1 MNFVAKFKGRAL
13 SEEELRVIRI
23 NETRTY
29 LRDAGRRAKA
39 RFKPRKINDDL
50 RNRLL
55 DTVIVILK
63 EGRPTLFALEGTCRH
78 HVRAFLCVEG
88 WGWEEADI
96 ASADIVLTA
105 LNRIGAK
112 RPSWADG
119 QPEYRGNGFHGN
131 MRRCINQKCHAL
143 LEDNQ
148 KLYCSDHCRHYVVV
162 TRWNEQNREYK
173 NASQVIN
180 RAKRKAADPDAYKAK
195 NQEYYLREKEK
206 RPVRECVLCG
216 KPFKA
221 NKTQRYCSDACKYK
235 RNEADKERACV
246 VCFNRFFVRWASE
259 PKQTCSRKCAARL
272 ARYGPSKPLNS
283 NNFKCEPI
291 AQVLLGSIPY
301 GENK

>member
-1 MNFVAKFKGRAL
+1 MNVVAKFTGRAL

-131 MRRCINQKCHAL
+131 MRRCINPKCHGL
-143 LEDNQ
+143 LEDQQ

-195 NQEYYLREKEK
+195 QREYQRRQDEK
-206 RPVRECVLCG
+206 RPVRECVLCS

-283 NNFKCEPI
+283 DNFKCE
-291 AQVLLGSIPY
+291 AVLPESY
-301 GENK
+301 AA

>member
-1 MNFVAKFKGRAL
+1 MNFVAKFTGRAL
-13 SEEELRVIRI
+13 SEEEIRI
-23 NETRTY
+23 VRSAYERQNIRETKKRI
-29 LRDAGRRAKA
+29 AA
-39 RFKPRKINDDL
+39 REKPRKLHDDL
-50 RNRLL
+50 RTRLL
-55 DTVIVILK
+55 ETVIVILK

-119 QPEYRGNGFHGN
+119 QPEYRGHGFHGN
-131 MRRCINQKCHAL
+131 MRRCINQKCHAP
-143 LEDNQ
+143 LEENQ
-148 KLYCSDHCRHYVVV
+148 KLYCSDHCRHYVNVS
-162 TRWNEQNREYK
+162 RWMERNKEHALAQK
-173 NASQVIN
+173 VIN
-180 RAKRKAADPDAYKAK
+180 RAKRKAADPEAFKAK
-195 NQEYYLREKEK
+195 QREYQRRQDEK
-206 RPVRECVLCG
+206 RPVRECVLCS

-246 VCFNRFFVRWASE
+246 VCFNRFFVRWVSE

-283 NNFKCEPI
+283 NNFKCEP
-291 AQVLLGSIPY
+291 VPV
-301 GENK
+301 ENNP